1 MGGEG
6 NIVGAPISPRYRSR
20 SPTIGGNGS
29 PRRNPSNR
37 VPGSPQSPSWYL
49 LSYGD
54 DSMTFE
60 LELERV
66 FFLNDKD
73 GLEKE
78 ITLAAGE
85 VHAQGHGGP
94 IEKEHV
100 AMLQKKKRAIIDD
113 GEGHFTFLRALA
125 EKVRE
130 LMFS

>member
-1 MGGEG
+1 
-6 NIVGAPISPRYRSR
+6 
-20 SPTIGGNGS
+20 
-29 PRRNPSNR
+29 
-37 VPGSPQSPSWYL
+37 
-49 LSYGD
+49 
-54 DSMTFE
+54 MTFE

-85 VHAQGHGGP
+85 VHAQGHGGH